1 MAKQMYQP
9 QRSVYLNRQ
18 GHVSFCLKTDTEFNS
33 IKYIWN
39 FIREELPPKVVNK
52 IKDMKKFEN

>member
-1 MAKQMYQP
+1 MVKQMYQP
-9 QRSVYLNRQ
+9 QRSVYLNQQ
-18 GHVSFCLKTDTEFNS
+18 GHMSFRLKTDTEFNS

>member
-1 MAKQMYQP
+1 MYQP
-9 QRSVYLNRQ
+9 PRSIYLNRQ
-18 GHVSFCLKTDTEFNS
+18 GHVTFCLKTDTEFNS